1 MHNVFSFLLES
12 FSTEILIILIIAI
25 MVVVVVV
32 VADRAPDLWH
42 AVLGVWPRRHF
53 ERDRDPKLEP
63 SRADESNW
71 NVL

>member
-1 MHNVFSFLLES
+1 
-12 FSTEILIILIIAI
+12 